1 MNVESAHYPKLLAF
15 LQLFYPAL
23 YEKLS
28 LYSEKPDIVGANL
41 ISSNNI
47 HSYRAIVFSEGMMK
61 EGESFEIYAGNATLS
76 VYSWDWR
83 WVFAV
88 KIYFQEKLIFPIRFQ
103 QKVIALPTEKHPL
116 SKIFFEIIQQEFE
129 DVFEKILELSIAE
142 NTTIRESY
150 SRYLISV
157 NL

>member
-1 MNVESAHYPKLLAF
+1 MNVESTHYPKLLAF
-15 LQLFYPAL
+15 LQLFYPTL

-28 LYSEKPDIVGANL
+28 FYSEKPDIVGANL

-61 EGESFEIYAGNATLS
+61 EGESFEIYAGNAALS

-88 KIYFQEKLIFPIRFQ
+88 KIYFQEKMIFPIRFQ
-103 QKVIALPTEKHPL
+103 QKVIALPTERYPL
-116 SKIFFEIIQQEFE
+116 SKIFFKIIQREFE
-129 DVFEKILELSIAE
+129 DVLEKILELSIEE
-142 NTTIRESY
+142 NTSIRESY

-157 NL
+157 KL